1 MENTFHV
8 SLNHNPPGCRN
19 AYTPHTHK
27 HHELLYCTAGVGGQ
41 YTDRRQFPLRAGDL
55 FFFPAGMCHC
65 SLLGRGQKFECFV
78 LDFHSGLFTPALAG
92 DKEARDVVEK
102 MAAFEGRVPLSAAG
116 GQQVHEVL
124 DALLG
129 EFRRK
134 ERAYHAVLKMLSLR
148 LLITLARD
156 TEFHRQGLRV
166 CPAPSH
172 DDMIREVLQY
182 LEVFYMNAVTV
193 ESVLEF
199 CPMSRSHFHAVFK
212 RATGRTLVAY
222 LTELRLKKAAE
233 QLRTSGAPVAEIA
246 ERTGFRSSSYFGLLF
261 RRATGLSPGDYRRR
275 FHAASR

>member
-1 MENTFHV
+1 METTFHV

-27 HHELLYCTAGVGGQ
+27 HHELLYCTAGAGGQ
-41 YTDRRQFPLRAGDL
+41 YTERRQFALRAGDL
-55 FFFPAGMCHC
+55 FFFPAGMRHC
-65 SLLGRGQKFECFV
+65 SLFGRGQKFDCFV

-92 DKEARDVVEK
+92 DQEALDVVAK
-102 MAAFEGRVPLSAAG
+102 MAAFEGKVPLSAAG
-116 GQQVHEVL
+116 GQQVHEIL

-156 TEFHRQGLRV
+156 AEFHRQGLHV
-166 CPAPSH
+166 CPPPSH

-182 LEVFYMNAVTV
+182 LEVFYMNAVSV

-212 RATGRTLVAY
+212 RTTGRTLVAY
-222 LTELRLKKAAE
+222 LTELRLKKAEE
-233 QLRTSGAPVAEIA
+233 QLRNSETPIAEIA
-246 ERTGFRSSSYFGLLF
+246 ERTGFKTSSYFGLLF
-261 RRATGLSPGDYRRR
+261 RRSTGLSPGDYRRR